1 MKVLF
6 IYSSSGKLE
15 IASKKFLPTGAYMPP
30 LGILYLAKMLEI
42 NGHSAEV
49 IDCNAEGKS
58 IDAIK
63 KAIPSCNAVAMT
75 VYSESRELNNSIM
88 LSKLVK
94 EIDPHI
100 PILIG
105 GPHCSLF
112 PEGSLQ
118 DIHADICVK
127 GPGELV
133 IVPLVEALEGKGE
146 LPTIPGIYYKEGIR
160 IRHTKPANWVEDI
173 DELPF
178 PARHLVEKYDYGYML
193 GTKVAKG
200 KLTSIIASRGCP
212 FHCRFCN
219 LHAHVP
225 TYQKRSTD
233 NIIKEIDEIINE
245 GYTTLAFV
253 DDNFLLNKKKVEKI
267 MDFII
272 QKNTGIK
279 LWIFHARADSA
290 DRKLYEKMRDAGV
303 EQINFGIES
312 GNQDVLDFYNK
323 KLTLSRIQETVNLSN
338 EMGFFNAASFILGAP
353 IETQEHVENTIKFAK
368 SIPLDFAVFYPF
380 GYTYGSQLWE
390 EAVNE
395 GKIQPDEGTV
405 LANSQRDLGNF
416 TSEELM
422 SYTMKAHRSFYLN
435 PSLWMKEIYRAFT
448 KKDLW
453 RINLGLRMFIKR

>member
-1 MKVLF
+1 M
-6 IYSSSGKLE
+6 GRRE
-15 IASKKFLPTGAYMPP
+15 KK
-30 LGILYLAKMLEI
+30 
-42 NGHSAEV
+42 N
-49 IDCNAEGKS
+49 
-58 IDAIK
+58 
-63 KAIPSCNAVAMT
+63 
-75 VYSESRELNNSIM
+75 
-88 LSKLVK
+88 
-94 EIDPHI
+94 
-100 PILIG
+100 
-105 GPHCSLF
+105 
-112 PEGSLQ
+112 
-118 DIHADICVK
+118 
-127 GPGELV
+127 
-133 IVPLVEALEGKGE
+133 
-146 LPTIPGIYYKEGIR
+146 
-160 IRHTKPANWVEDI
+160 
-173 DELPF
+173 
-178 PARHLVEKYDYGYML
+178 
-193 GTKVAKG
+193 
-200 KLTSIIASRGCP
+200 
-212 FHCRFCN
+212 
-219 LHAHVP
+219 
-225 TYQKRSTD
+225 
-233 NIIKEIDEIINE
+233 
-245 GYTTLAFV
+245 
-253 DDNFLLNKKKVEKI
+253 VEKI

-390 EAVNE
+390 EAVNG